1 MKIILKDGSSIEAE
15 KGISILELA
24 KKISEGLARVATAGR
39 VNGEVK
45 DLRYKIEEDGAN
57 VEILTFENDLD
68 GKKAYWHTTS
78 HIMAQAIKRIFGNDV
93 KLAIGPS
100 IDEGFYYDFDIEKAF
115 SDEDKAKIEEEMKKI
130 IKEDLP
136 IERFSLPKAE
146 AIELMKDEPY
156 KVELINELPEGEEIS
171 FYKQG
176 EFTDL
181 CAGPHLMSTGKVKCI
196 NFYLHQVHIGEEMKK
211 IKCFKEF
218 MLFLFQKLAN
228 LKNILLYFKRLKK
241 EITEK

>member
-45 DLRYKIEEDGAN
+45 DLRYKIEEDGSN

-93 KLAIGPS
+93 KLAI
-100 IDEGFYYDFDIEKAF
+100 
-115 SDEDKAKIEEEMKKI
+115 
-130 IKEDLP
+130 
-136 IERFSLPKAE
+136 
-146 AIELMKDEPY
+146 
-156 KVELINELPEGEEIS
+156 V
-171 FYKQG
+171 
-176 EFTDL
+176 
-181 CAGPHLMSTGKVKCI
+181 
-196 NFYLHQVHIGEEMKK
+196 HQ
-211 IKCFKEF
+211 
-218 MLFLFQKLAN
+218 
-228 LKNILLYFKRLKK
+228 
-241 EITEK
+241 